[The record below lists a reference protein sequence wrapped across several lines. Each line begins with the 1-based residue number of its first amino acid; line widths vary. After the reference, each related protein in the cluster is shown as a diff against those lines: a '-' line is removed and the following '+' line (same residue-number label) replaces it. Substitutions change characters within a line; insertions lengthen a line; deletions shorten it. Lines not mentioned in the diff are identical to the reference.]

1 MLVYYK
7 YYVCSAKKN
16 ANNMKFA
23 IGKKLGMTTVYTDDG
38 AQNVTLVS
46 VEDNAVD
53 LVRSQ
58 DKDGYTAV
66 RVKAPKTTKKDVH
79 REFRINPSED
89 VKIGHAITVEA
100 FEVGEKVSVSA
111 LTKGKGFQGVVKR
124 HNFKGGPAS
133 HGHRHVLRQPGSIG
147 SAFPQHVLKGKRMA
161 GRVKAARA
169 TNKGL
174 KIVKID
180 VENNI
185 LAIKGSVPGVA
196 GRIVEIAAT

>member
-1 MLVYYK
+1 M
-7 YYVCSAKKN
+7 N

-23 IGKKLGMTTVYTDDG
+23 IGKKLGMTTIYTDDG

-46 VEDNAVD
+46 VENNTVD
-53 LVRSQ
+53 LVRSE
-58 DKDGYTAV
+58 DKDGYSAV
-66 RVKAPKTTKKDVH
+66 RVSAPKTGKKDVR
-79 REFRINPSED
+79 REFRSELPEGME
-89 VKIGHAITVEA
+89 IGQAITVESFA
-100 FEVGEKVSVSA
+100 VGEKVSVSA

-124 HNFKGGPAS
+124 YNFKGGPAS

-174 KIVKID
+174 TVVHID

-196 GRIVEIAAT
+196 GRIVEVTAQ